1 MKKIIQVFC
10 ALLMLA
16 MSVPAFA
23 GDETILIPDYEP
35 WKYTMTAS
43 MGSCRGCDPQ
53 YSFKY
58 NFDIRMEELK
68 RDSAYKPDYG
78 NNPLKDFSL
87 TDILMITAVSLAGGM
102 IVYAILVEQAEFIK
116 VSF

>member
-10 ALLMLA
+10 ALLILA

-35 WKYTMTAS
+35 WKYTMTAG
-43 MGSCRGCDPQ
+43 MGSCGGCDPR

-58 NFDIRMEELK
+58 NFDIRMEEYK
-68 RDSAYKPDYG
+68 RSSAYVPDYG

-87 TDILMITAVSLAGGM
+87 TDILLITVVSLAGGM
-102 IVYAILVEQAEFIK
+102 IVFSILAEQSEFIK